1 MTEAVYSS
9 PPPNGKARTLAAL
22 TANCHFS
29 QPKRHLGSK
38 NPPILPLEPTSLVLD
53 ELHLLLR
60 IGDVLLRNLI
70 LHADSLDQE
79 TYMASERR
87 TDNHIRS
94 LELHINRCGVSFSI
108 ALVFYC
114 YPHPCVYIY
123 TFQVV
128 NENNKPVSGLFTWTA
143 LTRRD
148 KLKVLKNLPTY
159 LPELLPSPDATKI
172 ALLWKV

>member
-1 MTEAVYSS
+1 VTEAVYSS

-79 TYMASERR
+79 TYMASGRR

-94 LELHINRCGVSFSI
+94 LELHIKQCGVSFSI
-108 ALVFYC
+108 ALSGREREQQASLWTVHLDSTDKERQTKSSQEP
-114 YPHPCVYIY
+114 PH
-123 TFQVV
+123 
-128 NENNKPVSGLFTWTA
+128 L
-143 LTRRD
+143 
-148 KLKVLKNLPTY
+148 
-159 LPELLPSPDATKI
+159 SPRTPP
-172 ALLWKV
+172 LS